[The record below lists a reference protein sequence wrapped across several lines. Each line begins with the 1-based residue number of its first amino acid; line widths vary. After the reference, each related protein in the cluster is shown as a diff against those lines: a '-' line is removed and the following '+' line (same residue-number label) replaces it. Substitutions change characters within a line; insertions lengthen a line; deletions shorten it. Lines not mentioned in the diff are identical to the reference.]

1 MSAAGERAS
10 EPASPW
16 REWIRQAED
25 PGRVSEKPEALDDL
39 LVLDCSVGHYGG
51 HVLAGFLGEL
61 GAEVVK
67 LEPPDGDPARAWG
80 PADATAGGEGLAFL
94 AEGRNRAYA
103 TLDLTEP
110 EGQALLRR
118 LAARADVLIEGFP
131 PGRMD
136 AWGIGYRQLQPLN
149 PRLVYV
155 ALSTHGQFGP
165 RAPQAGPEYDLIDQ
179 ALSGLA
185 FLTGEPGDDRPPE
198 AGADARRPKA
208 VPNGPEAE
216 RATAGMNSAVPT
228 RVGSWISAYAQA
240 GWAGMATLAAL
251 HWRDQPGGSG
261 QLIDVSGAEALM
273 RYLEYTL
280 LLYHTGREVRQRMG
294 VYDLAVSVYTFVPV
308 KDGWAFIAGY
318 TDPNFGALCRIMGR
332 PELARDPR
340 FRTTLDRTKPENRAA
355 LRDEIARWSVNHT
368 ASEILARVL
377 ADPGPGVVVFGPVNR
392 PTQTLT
398 EAHWWERA
406 CFSRVD
412 DPIYGPLLLAMPAW
426 RMTRT
431 PPRLKVPGRPAG
443 HHNGH
448 VYAKYFGFG
457 PERLAELKSRGII

>member
-1 MSAAGERAS
+1 VSDRPRWS
-10 EPASPW
+10 
-16 REWIRQAED
+16 EWIREAED
-25 PGRVSEKPEALDDL
+25 PAGASDRPEALDDL
-39 LVLDCSVGHYGG
+39 LVLDCSVAHYGG

-67 LEPPDGDPARAWG
+67 LEPPGGDPARAWG
-80 PADATAGGEGLAFL
+80 PPDASVQGEGLAFL

-103 TLDLTEP
+103 TLDLSHP
-110 EGQALLRR
+110 EGQALLRA
-118 LAARADVLIEGFP
+118 LAGRADVLIEGFP

-165 RAPQAGPEYDLIDQ
+165 RAGGGPEYDLIDQ

-185 FLTGEPGDDRPPE
+185 YITGEPGD
-198 AGADARRPKA
+198 AG
-208 VPNGPEAE
+208 G
-216 RATAGMNSAVPT
+216 PT

-240 GWAGMATLAAL
+240 AWAGVATLAAL
-251 HWRDQPGGSG
+251 RWRDTPAGRGAG

-280 LLYHTGREVRQRMG
+280 LLYHAAGEVRERMG
-294 VYDLAVSVYTFVPV
+294 IYDLAVSVYTFVPV

-318 TDPNFGALCRIMGR
+318 TDPNFGAICRIMER
-332 PELARDPR
+332 PELAQDPR
-340 FRTTLDRTKPENRAA
+340 FRTTLDRTQPANRAA
-355 LRDEIARWSVNHT
+355 LREEIARWSVNYT

-377 ADPGPGVVVFGPVNR
+377 ADPGPGVVVFGPVSR
-392 PTQTLT
+392 PTQTLA
-398 EAHWWERA
+398 EDHWWERG
-406 CFSRVD
+406 CFGRVD
-412 DPIYGPLLLAMPAW
+412 DPVYGPLTLAMPAW

-443 HHNGH
+443 YHNDT
-448 VYAKYFGFG
+448 VYARHLGLG
-457 PERLAELKSRGII
+457 PRRLAELRARGII

>member
-1 MSAAGERAS
+1 LS
-10 EPASPW
+10 ETSVGGVPSSPTPSW
-16 REWIRQAED
+16 SEWIRRADD
-25 PGRVSEKPEALDDL
+25 PAGAAACPEALDDL

-67 LEPPDGDPARAWG
+67 LEPPEGDPGRRWG
-80 PADATAGGEGLAFL
+80 PPDATVEGEGLAFL

-103 TLDLTEP
+103 TLNLVHP
-110 EGQALLRR
+110 EGQALLRA

-131 PGRMD
+131 AGRMD
-136 AWGIGYRQLQPLN
+136 AWGLGYRQLEPLN

-165 RAPQAGPEYDLIDQ
+165 RAAEATPEYDLIDQ

-185 FLTGEPGDDRPPE
+185 FITGEPGDDRRE
-198 AGADARRPKA
+198 AG
-208 VPNGPEAE
+208 
-216 RATAGMNSAVPT
+216 PT
-228 RVGSWISAYAQA
+228 RVGSWMSAYAQA
-240 GWAGMATLAAL
+240 AWAGLATLAAL
-251 HWRDQPGGSG
+251 HWRQTSG
-261 QLIDVSGAEALM
+261 LGQMIDVSGAEALM

-280 LLYHTGREVRQRMG
+280 LLRHTGGEIRQRMG

-318 TDPNFGALCRIMGR
+318 TDPNFGAICRIMGR
-332 PELARDPR
+332 PELTRDPR

-355 LRDEIARWSVNHT
+355 LREEIARWSAAYT
-368 ASEILARVL
+368 ASEILAKVL

-392 PTQTLT
+392 PTQTLAET
-398 EAHWWERA
+398 HWWERG
-406 CFSRVD
+406 CFGRVD
-412 DPIYGPLLLAMPAW
+412 DPVYGALTLALPAW

-431 PPRLKVPGRPAG
+431 PPRLKLPARPPGY
-443 HHNGH
+443 HNSH

-457 PERLAELKSRGII
+457 PERLAGLRSRGII